1 MSRNNG
7 SSSYAPFYGWLL
19 IVGVIIFG
27 AYLLWDFG
35 LFAKLLKEDVTYL
48 SSIILVL
55 FCAITLYLGSA
66 AWQLSRQAAFASNI
80 NNQSKSWAHD
90 HLRLQQWQR
99 EESNNESES
108 LLARLVERI
117 HRGHTSGWFFSDIL
131 MRLGLIGTVIGFVLM
146 LSTVYQLKDND
157 VQALQQ
163 LLGTMGSGMQ
173 VALYTTLSGLGTAML
188 VSLQCQWLDR
198 CADNLVSQIIE
209 LGIKEPEQAVKT

>member
-1 MSRNNG
+1 MLLQYNTIQYNTIQINKDKK
-7 SSSYAPFYGWLL
+7 GW
-19 IVGVIIFG
+19 
-27 AYLLWDFG
+27 AYEH
-35 LFAKLLKEDVTYL
+35 LK
-48 SSIILVL
+48 
-55 FCAITLYLGSA
+55 
-66 AWQLSRQAAFASNI
+66 
-80 NNQSKSWAHD
+80 
-90 HLRLQQWQR
+90 LQQWQR
-99 EESNNESES
+99 QESNNESEA
-108 LLARLVERI
+108 LLARLVERV

-163 LLGTMGSGMQ
+163 LLGTMGSSMQ

-209 LGIKEPEQAVKT
+209 LGIKQPKDSVNI